1 MKLLFENWRSYINE
15 QENEPASEITDPEV
29 AERTQKAATEIQ
41 QLKQQLEEPKKR
53 WNAFLNK
60 AKEVLIL

>member
-1 MKLLFENWRSYINE
+1 MFENWRSYINE

-41 QLKQQLEEPKKR
+41 QLKQQLEITYGY
-53 WNAFLNK
+53 
-60 AKEVLIL
+60 EVIQVISDFYLPVEYV